1 MRSRHVVSLALSA
14 LGILAPLASAAGQ
27 VRFDRTGYRLTSI
40 GERVTA
46 SARVGAGQGQ
56 SGASIRW
63 RVADPTVATV
73 TPAGVVVSRKVGYTR
88 LWAVSGK
95 DSASALILVD
105 QWAAK
110 YDFYPAIV
118 RLDAKGARAPL
129 RIQVRDA
136 AGHPIASAS
145 RRATACRSLNEN
157 VAVLASNGFVS
168 ATANGITYV
177 RCTDRGI
184 ADSVRVEVRQRAAK
198 ATINDKLSFNNKIVG
213 DTFRIRLSAVDPS
226 GDAIRDVQGTW
237 ASLNPMIVSV
247 DPLSG
252 MARSVSPG
260 NVRIVAQVGDVTD
273 TVTVQV
279 LPGLGM
285 APVPA
290 GELVSGGFPAFDEP
304 RTPTLHLQ
312 SLFLSVGDT
321 ARVTPRDATGAAIS
335 NAEFRITSSDT
346 SMVRTISGQR
356 VLARKTG
363 STYVVAQFGGVRDS
377 LLVSVRDKAD
387 LSIAATAGARVAA
400 FVRPSFNLDSAR
412 ERNKARLDSA
422 AREIQRQSVVA
433 VYSGRMLSLSAVVM
447 HAAHSTRDTNFVDK
461 RTGLLYGGTLELAP
475 HRGIKLT
482 GEFRTGQLSPT
493 RGSGEDLKITEVE
506 ADITLQ
512 PTPWFGLRGGYVMR
526 STTTDLAAQRW
537 TFPRASAVAR
547 FSFVGGAI
555 TTITGLSLL
564 PGAAYTGYLDAQ
576 GDQVNPDPLS
586 LAGEA
591 GLEVNTGLLSAALV
605 YYAER
610 FTFPKVNNNSTSRTD
625 QFSALRLRVGF
636 QIGR

>member
-1 MRSRHVVSLALSA
+1 MRPTPVVFALTA
-14 LGILAPLASAAGQ
+14 FVTLAPFVAVGAQ

-40 GERVTA
+40 GQRVTA
-46 SARVGAGQGQ
+46 SARATSGQGQ
-56 SGASIRW
+56 AARIRW
-63 RVADPTVATV
+63 HVADSTVATV
-73 TPAGVVVSRKVGYTR
+73 TPAGVVVSRKLGYTR

-110 YDFYPAIV
+110 YDFFPSIV
-118 RLDAKGARAPL
+118 RLEAVGANAPL
-129 RIQVRDA
+129 RIQARDA

-145 RRATACRSLNEN
+145 RRPTACRSLNER
-157 VAVLASNGFVS
+157 VAVFATTGIVS
-168 ATANGITYV
+168 ARANGVTYV

-184 ADSVRVEVRQRAAK
+184 ADSVRIEVRQRAAK
-198 ATINDKLSFNNKIVG
+198 ATIENKLGFANKVVG
-213 DTFRIRLSAVDPS
+213 DTFRIRLSAQDPS
-226 GDAIRDVQGTW
+226 GDPIRDPQGTW
-237 ASLNPMIVSV
+237 ASLNPSIVSV

-252 MARSVSPG
+252 MARSLSAGTVK
-260 NVRIVAQVGDVTD
+260 VVAQVGDATD
-273 TVTVQV
+273 TVSVQV

-285 APVPA
+285 APVVSA
-290 GELVSGGFPAFDEP
+290 GDIIGVLPSLDEP
-304 RTPTLHLQ
+304 RAPTLRLQ

-335 NAEFRITSSDT
+335 NAEFRITSNDT

-363 STYVVAQFGGVRDS
+363 STYVVAQFGGIRDS

-387 LSIAATAGARVAA
+387 LSVAA
-400 FVRPSFNLDSAR
+400 EARAAAAVFVRPSFNLDSAR

-447 HAAHSTRDTNFVDK
+447 HAAHSTRDTNFVDR
-461 RTGLLYGGTLELAP
+461 RTGLLYGGTLEVAP
-475 HRGIKLT
+475 YRGIKLT
-482 GEFRTGQLSPT
+482 GDFRTGQLSPT
-493 RGSGEDLKITEVE
+493 RGTGEDLKVTEV
-506 ADITLQ
+506 AGDLTLQ
-512 PTPWFGLRGGYVMR
+512 PTAWFGLRGGYVMR
-526 STTTDLAAQRW
+526 STTTALATQRW
-537 TFPRASAVAR
+537 SFPRASAVTR

-555 TTITGLSLL
+555 TTITGVSLL
-564 PGAAYTGYLDAQ
+564 PGAAYTGYVDAQ
-576 GDQVNPDPLS
+576 GKQVNPDPFS

-591 GLEVNTGLLSAALV
+591 GLEVNSGLLSAALV

-610 FTFPKVNNNSTSRTD
+610 FTFPKVNNNATGRTD
-625 QFSALRLRVGF
+625 QFSALRVRVGF
-636 QIGR
+636 QVGR